1 MFVIKFYNDAGT
13 VTFGGGS
20 APDGWR
26 LTACDGLALTG
37 KSFTACRYAGCD
49 GQSTVEAR
57 KNPRTVTLSG
67 DFYAEENSGEYEKAM
82 TVLSGSG
89 MLEVNTGGKVRRTAA
104 ECASFTER
112 GREGKYRLFTVQ
124 FICDSPYFESAEAC
138 EVPVYRT
145 FAHLDSDFVFPGKFS
160 ERITRNVIVNEGDM
174 TAEPILFIN
183 AGHNPLGIITV
194 KNHTSGEQLSIDYE
208 PLAGDIITVDTSA
221 RKIYNSDGENLLSKL
236 SNDSFFDGFTL
247 LPGSN
252 DIEVFLGEG
261 NRELSVSCRFRPRYS
276 EAVYV
281 C

>member
-49 GQSTVEAR
+49 GQTTVETR
-57 KNPRTVTLSG
+57 KNARTITMSG
-67 DFYAEENSGEYEKAM
+67 DFYAKTNNGSYEKAM
-82 TVLSGSG
+82 TVLGSRG
-89 MLEVNTGGKVRRTAA
+89 ILEVNTGGKVRRTEA

-112 GREGKYRLFTVQ
+112 GHEGKYRLFTVQ

-138 EVPVYRT
+138 EIPIYKT
-145 FAHLDSDFVFPGKFS
+145 IPHLNADFTFPGIFS
-160 ERITRNVIVNEGDM
+160 ERISRNIVVNQGDM
-174 TAEPILFIN
+174 PAEPVLFIN
-183 AGHNPLGIITV
+183 AGHNPQGIITV
-194 KNHTSGEQLSIDYE
+194 KNHTSGGQLSINYE
-208 PLAGDIITVDTSA
+208 PLADDIITVDVPA
-221 RKIYNSDGENLLSKL
+221 RKIYNSDGENLLGNL
-236 SNDSFFDGFTL
+236 SDDSFFDGFTL

-252 DIEVFLGEG
+252 DIEVLLGEA
-261 NRELSVSCRFRPRYS
+261 NRELYVSCRFRPRYS